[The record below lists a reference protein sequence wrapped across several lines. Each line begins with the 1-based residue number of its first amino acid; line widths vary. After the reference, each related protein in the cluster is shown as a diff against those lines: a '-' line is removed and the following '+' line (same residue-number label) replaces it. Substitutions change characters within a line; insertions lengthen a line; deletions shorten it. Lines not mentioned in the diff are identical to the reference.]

1 MLESLGSWAAQTVS
15 GAMPLALPVAF
26 LAGLVSF
33 FSPCVVPLLPG
44 YISYATGLSAAEIVA
59 ARPRTRMWRALA
71 GTVLFVAG
79 YGVVFVGSA
88 TLAGALGGIV
98 LRWQGPLTRA
108 MGAIMIVLGLIFA
121 GLVRFG
127 QRDLRPTRLP
137 RVGLAAAPLVG
148 LVFGL
153 GWTPCTGPT
162 LGAVLTM
169 ALNAGSA
176 AKGAWL
182 AVAYTLGL
190 GVPFIVAAVAFQRI
204 SRAVAFLRARQ
215 ELIMRIG
222 GLLMIATGALMIT
235 GVWGWLMGVIRQVVS
250 GFVTVI

>member
-1 MLESLGSWAAQTVS
+1 
-15 GAMPLALPVAF
+15 
-26 LAGLVSF
+26 
-33 FSPCVVPLLPG
+33 
-44 YISYATGLSAAEIVA
+44 
-59 ARPRTRMWRALA
+59 
-71 GTVLFVAG
+71 
-79 YGVVFVGSA
+79 
-88 TLAGALGGIV
+88 
-98 LRWQGPLTRA
+98 
-108 MGAIMIVLGLIFA
+108 
-121 GLVRFG
+121 
-127 QRDLRPTRLP
+127 
-137 RVGLAAAPLVG
+137 
-148 LVFGL
+148 
-153 GWTPCTGPT
+153 
-162 LGAVLTM
+162 M